1 MFFNA
6 YNEHLKVRTFIRCKK
21 CNYFIKLTV
30 FFKLYSMVYL
40 HYNDKGTRIYRIAI
54 EKLLKRKPSKFRKPL
69 IIKGTHQ
76 VGNTLPDER
85 V

>member
-40 HYNDKGTRIYRIAI
+40 HYNDKGTRMY
-54 EKLLKRKPSKFRKPL
+54 
-69 IIKGTHQ
+69 
-76 VGNTLPDER
+76 
-85 V
+85 